1 MYHPTTRLL
10 TMLELLQARG
20 TLSGADLATRLEVD
34 RRTVRKYIM
43 MLQDLGIPIETTR
56 GPTGGYH
63 LRPGFK
69 LPPLMLTN
77 DEALAIML
85 SLLAA
90 RRQGVGVEAHL
101 LEGALAKIE
110 RVLPDS
116 LRVRLQA
123 VEAAVAFVTK
133 PTIPQPSSETVL
145 LLSTA
150 VRQQQQLHLRYQGR
164 EEETARAVDPYGVV
178 SHWNQWY
185 LVGWCHL
192 RQAIRVFRLDRIVA
206 VALGKATFVRPPD
219 FDSLHSVL
227 ESLATTPRG
236 WLVELVLAMPMAEA
250 QQYIPLG
257 SAVFAEQEEGTLI
270 RLYSTDL
277 AVTARYL
284 CLVDHPFVIRQ
295 PPELRAAVQALAAQ
309 VSTWAGREAL

>member
-10 TMLELLQARG
+10 TILELLQARG
-20 TLSGADLATRLEVD
+20 TMSGGDLAARLEVD
-34 RRTVRKYIM
+34 RRTIRKYIM

-90 RRQGVGVEAHL
+90 RRQGIGVEPHL

-116 LRVRLQA
+116 LRLRLQA
-123 VEAAVAFVTK
+123 VQAAVAFVDAP
-133 PTIPQPSSETVL
+133 PTPAPPSERVL
-145 LLSTA
+145 LISTA
-150 VRQQQQLHLRYQGR
+150 VQNAQRLQLRYQSR
-164 EEETARAVDPYGVV
+164 EGETERAVDPYGIV
-178 SHWNQWY
+178 SHWEQWY

-192 RQAIRVFRLDRIVA
+192 RQAVRVFRLDRMVA
-206 VALGKATFVRPPD
+206 VTLAAATFTRPEN
-219 FDSLHSVL
+219 FDSLHYVL
-227 ESLATTPRG
+227 ESLATAPRG
-236 WLVELVLAMPMAEA
+236 WLVEILLEMRLAEA
-250 QQYIPLG
+250 QQHIPLG
-257 SAVFAEQEEGTLI
+257 SAVLEGCAGGVLM

-277 AVTARYL
+277 RLTARYL
-284 CLVDHPFVIRQ
+284 CLLDCPFVIRR
-295 PPELRAAVQALAAQ
+295 PPELQTAVQALVARVTTNAN
-309 VSTWAGREAL
+309 REG